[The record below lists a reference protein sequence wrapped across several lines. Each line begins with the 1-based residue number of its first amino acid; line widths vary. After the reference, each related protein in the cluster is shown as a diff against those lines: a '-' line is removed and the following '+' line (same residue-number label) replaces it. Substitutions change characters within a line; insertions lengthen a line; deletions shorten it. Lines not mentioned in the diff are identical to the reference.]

1 MWIEFEKLGTHWSRG
16 NCDYPEPDSEFQEVL
31 TGIYMGDGNLAAHH
45 SNNPYMRWNN
55 VNKTFLEYLDSELG
69 WLTTGVRLKNCRPIR
84 STTTQ
89 NGMKMA
95 GLLIQKII
103 TLFTE
108 HELET
113 SYFRRYKQWTSTDRN
128 DIQSLW
134 NLLQQLRN
142 SGTSVMVRSI
152 GCGITL
158 RDLCSPV
165 GMNKTGPSSFRTCSL
180 IGIRSKTE

>member
-1 MWIEFEKLGTHWSRG
+1 
-16 NCDYPEPDSEFQEVL
+16 
-31 TGIYMGDGNLAAHH
+31 MGDGNLAAHH

-108 HELET
+108 HELGDFLT
-113 SYFRRYKQWTSTDRN
+113 SEDTNNGPQPDRN